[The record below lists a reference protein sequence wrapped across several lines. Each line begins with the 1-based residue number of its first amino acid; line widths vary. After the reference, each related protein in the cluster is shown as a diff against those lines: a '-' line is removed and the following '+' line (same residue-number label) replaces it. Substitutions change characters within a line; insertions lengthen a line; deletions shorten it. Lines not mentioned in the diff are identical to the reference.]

1 MYPDLIIINRK
12 IIDCFTF
19 YNELELLEYRLNLL
33 KDVVDYFVLVES
45 TYTHSGNS
53 KILYFDQNKD
63 LFKDFN
69 IIHII
74 VDDFPF
80 KENPTNDQVWMNEK
94 FQRNSIKKGLDLLN
108 LNDRDIITITDLDE
122 ITDPNILLKIRNNE
136 INIEIAILQLDFYY
150 FNLECKLQ
158 ELWNHSKIISFKKFK
173 EFDSC
178 ETIRHYNN
186 VPIIK
191 KAGWHLSYFGT
202 PEMISNKIKNF
213 SHQEYNSETYTDIST
228 IKEKIENGKDLYGRN
243 STIIKKIKLEDNDF
257 LPPNFYNTKK
267 CNII

>member
-1 MYPDLIIINRK
+1 MDKCK

-19 YNELELLEYRLNLL
+19 YNEMELLEYRLNLL

-45 TYTHSGNS
+45 THTFVANS
-53 KILYFDQNKD
+53 KKLYFEENKH
-63 LFKDFN
+63 LFKNYN

-80 KENPTNDQVWMNEK
+80 KENPTKDQVWINEK
-94 FQRNSIKKGLDLLN
+94 FQRNCIKRGLDLLN
-108 LNDRDIITITDLDE
+108 LNDIDIITITDLDE
-122 ITDPNILLKIRNNE
+122 IPDPNILLKIRNNE
-136 INIEIAILQLDFYY
+136 IKIEMSILQLDFYY
-150 FNLECKLQ
+150 FNLEYKHE
-158 ELWNHSKIISFKKFK
+158 ELWNHSKIISFKKLK

-191 KAGWHLSYFGT
+191 KAGWHLSYFGN

-213 SHQEYNSETYTDIST
+213 SHQEYNSEKYTDIST

-243 STIIKKIKLEDNDF
+243 STTIKKIKLEDNDF
-257 LPPNFYNTKK
+257 LPPNFYKTF
-267 CNII
+267 